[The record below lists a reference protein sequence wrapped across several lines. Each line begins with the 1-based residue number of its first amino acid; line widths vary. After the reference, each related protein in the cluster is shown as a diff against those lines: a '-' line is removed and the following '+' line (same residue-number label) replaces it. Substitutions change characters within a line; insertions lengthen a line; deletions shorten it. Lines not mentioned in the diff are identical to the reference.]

1 MKMEKISGG
10 FARVGQFV
18 LLAFFIPFISFLSYV
33 IIRKNFGF
41 DGISVLTAFIVLILF
56 ITWKAFSYGDIFISN
71 NSLVIKKCFS
81 NKHIPMKEVKE
92 IDRAMLPNTYYLK
105 LEDASKVFFFSK
117 TSEIFKQLIKSG
129 PNNYLRSL
137 RERILM
143 DNVP

>member
-71 NSLVIKKCFS
+71 NSLVIKK
-81 NKHIPMKEVKE
+81 